1 MQLIQKLKVY
11 FKDTIKQGKIVRL
24 TRKNTSWTRPLNQFV
39 SNLNCNEWKEFEEQE
54 KAFRRSLSCQ
64 GTFYDQFIC
73 KGDFT
78 KWRKLIKLIN
88 GVFTKGGEFQQQK
101 ANGAPWDPN
110 LCRYCV
116 RILNSMPHEP
126 SQDALSDGISIIAQL
141 EKQLGYVTKTIQPF
155 FSTRQG
161 KVSQDP
167 VSRNKLTNLWLHKR
181 KKAIRIIR
189 NDNKWPTKVN
199 VEINQVETETYYR
212 NEKNFILENES
223 EENRATEQ
231 QRIVERCMDK
241 VPLFTGEGIQ
251 NILRKL
257 PNGKSPGL
265 DGVRYEDV
273 KREYDKRSRHCQ
285 LF

>member
-1 MQLIQKLKVY
+1 
-11 FKDTIKQGKIVRL
+11 
-24 TRKNTSWTRPLNQFV
+24 
-39 SNLNCNEWKEFEEQE
+39 
-54 KAFRRSLSCQ
+54 
-64 GTFYDQFIC
+64 
-73 KGDFT
+73 
-78 KWRKLIKLIN
+78 
-88 GVFTKGGEFQQQK
+88 
-101 ANGAPWDPN
+101 
-110 LCRYCV
+110 
-116 RILNSMPHEP
+116 MPHEP
-126 SQDALSDGISIIAQL
+126 SQDALSDGISIITQL

-212 NEKNFILENES
+212 NEKNFILENEW

-231 QRIVERCMDK
+231 QRIVERCMDE
-241 VPLFTGEGIQ
+241 VPLFTGEEIQ

-257 PNGKSPGL
+257 PNGKSQRL

-273 KREYDKRSRHCQ
+273 KREYDIKGVDIVRFFNTCLINKKVPNSWKHDIVQRIRKKNFQQHDLTTLRDIC
-285 LF
+285 FIISDI